1 MYDKALKK
9 TMGQKQNGIWV
20 DCNHPNFKGVQARVR
35 LSIEVMTL
43 PESIIKPAGRERN
56 APNENPYLEM
66 PVRPGLFDGMGLA
79 FNFSLINFGMLK
91 KYLVRCCICCVIV
104 GVLAGVVAMQ
114 MM

>member
-1 MYDKALKK
+1 
-9 TMGQKQNGIWV
+9 
-20 DCNHPNFKGVQARVR
+20 
-35 LSIEVMTL
+35 
-43 PESIIKPAGRERN
+43 
-56 APNENPYLEM
+56 
-66 PVRPGLFDGMGLA
+66 MGLA

>member
-1 MYDKALKK
+1 MPPSSPLSKYQRRVLSDAL
-9 TMGQKQNGIWV
+9 
-20 DCNHPNFKGVQARVR
+20 RLVR
-35 LSIEVMTL
+35 DQ
-43 PESIIKPAGRERN
+43 RERGEAEG
-56 APNENPYLEM
+56 APFPPAVAWTTPFALGYF
-66 PVRPGLFDGMGLA
+66 VGVVDGLCQAHSVAFDGMGLA